1 MQNGAGKP
9 KRLEG
14 CSNHPTFAIKNGQQ
28 RRLWPQYKRLNP
40 IEMATKT
47 KVNNM
52 SEEDEKKMAQW
63 IQESKGRRLL
73 SDEKMAE
80 RYSVALSMFGDG
92 QEELPSKEHPKED
105 EVSVAVDSSVV
116 TSASTAT
123 KVAFTESIQKDY
135 EEITTREEP
144 VAGVVAE
151 PSTQT
156 PPSESPD
163 SPSMQEESVS
173 LLDGN
178 DGKQPPVHRV
188 SSKQRRLSFEEYRS
202 VYLPV
207 PKIENRMPVFI
218 SASLRDELDKIARRL
233 GGKRMSA
240 SGIVEN
246 MVKHHLITYGDELK
260 EWYKL

>member
-1 MQNGAGKP
+1 
-9 KRLEG
+9 
-14 CSNHPTFAIKNGQQ
+14 
-28 RRLWPQYKRLNP
+28 
-40 IEMATKT
+40 MATKT

-52 SEEDEKKMAQW
+52 SEEDEKKMEQW

-105 EVSVAVDSSVV
+105 GVSAAVDSSVV

-123 KVAFTESIQKDY
+123 KVALTESTQEDC

-151 PSTQT
+151 LSAQT

-163 SPSMQEESVS
+163 SPSMQEESAS
-173 LLDGN
+173 LPDGT
-178 DGKQPPVHRV
+178 DGKQPPVRQV

-218 SASLRDELDKIARRL
+218 SFSLRDELDKIARRL

-246 MVKHHLITYGDELK
+246 MVRHHLITYGDELK

>member
-1 MQNGAGKP
+1 
-9 KRLEG
+9 
-14 CSNHPTFAIKNGQQ
+14 
-28 RRLWPQYKRLNP
+28 
-40 IEMATKT
+40 
-47 KVNNM
+47 
-52 SEEDEKKMAQW
+52 
-63 IQESKGRRLL
+63 
-73 SDEKMAE
+73 
-80 RYSVALSMFGDG
+80 MFGDG

-105 EVSVAVDSSVV
+105 EVSAAVDSSVV
-116 TSASTAT
+116 SSASTAT
-123 KVAFTESIQKDY
+123 KVALTESTQEDC

-151 PSTQT
+151 PSAQT

-163 SPSMQEESVS
+163 SPSMQEGSAS
-173 LLDGN
+173 LPDGN
-178 DGKQPPVHRV
+178 DGKQSPIHRV